1 MRVFT
6 AFVVLSLLVGSFF
19 GHAQASFD
27 GGPVQ
32 ERQEI
37 AKNIQIFPN
46 PAMDYIHVRLESV
59 NFNEVKVSLHNII
72 GNQMPFESELI
83 DEHEIRIKVKDLD
96 TGYYLLALKDDHAKL
111 QGTYK
116 FLKR

>member
-6 AFVVLSLLVGSFF
+6 VLIVCILAATPFF
-19 GHAQASFD
+19 GFGQASFD
-27 GGPVQ
+27 GPPVQ
-32 ERQEI
+32 ERQDL

-46 PAMDYIHVRLESV
+46 PAMDYVHVRLEHI
-59 NFNEVKVSLHNII
+59 NFNEVKFTLHNII
-72 GNQMPFESELI
+72 GNPIPVESELI
-83 DEHEIRIKVKDLD
+83 DEHEIRLKVKDLD
-96 TGYYLLALKDDHAKL
+96 AGYYLLALKDDHAKL

>member
-1 MRVFT
+1 
-6 AFVVLSLLVGSFF
+6 
-19 GHAQASFD
+19 
-27 GGPVQ
+27 
-32 ERQEI
+32 
-37 AKNIQIFPN
+37 
-46 PAMDYIHVRLESV
+46 
-59 NFNEVKVSLHNII
+59 
-72 GNQMPFESELI
+72 MPFESELI

>member
-6 AFVVLSLLVGSFF
+6 IFIALILVAGSFF

-27 GGPVQ
+27 GGVP
-32 ERQEI
+32 ERQDV
-37 AKNIQIFPN
+37 AKSIQIFPN
-46 PAMDYIHVRLESV
+46 PAVDFVHVRLESV
-59 NFNEVKVSLHNII
+59 NFNDVKVSLHNII
-72 GNQMPFESELI
+72 GNEMSIESEMV
-83 DEHEIRIKVKDLD
+83 DEHEIRIRVKDLD

-111 QGTYK
+111 RGTYK